1 MKRDLAVS
9 IIIPT
14 YNEKENLKILLPKLL
29 DLYPSF
35 HIFVIDDH
43 SSDHT
48 SEYLNNLQKSYP
60 HIHWIERR
68 KKMGRGSAVLEGLEK
83 ASKDTQSLYFLE
95 MDADISHNPDDIK
108 NILTY
113 ADDRSI
119 VIGSRYTE
127 SSRIINWPLHRSI
140 LSIFA
145 NWYIGLFLGIP
156 IHDYTNGFRLYP
168 KVAVELLLKQT
179 PQEQGYAVLS
189 ETAYFLYKNGFSF
202 IEVPTTFVN
211 RKIGST
217 KTDGKEF
224 VKSLIAIPLIR
235 LRYRQNLNIRRKRL
249 AINHKK

>member
-1 MKRDLAVS
+1 MDKESLLS

-14 YNEKENLKILLPKLL
+14 LNEKRNLQLLLPKLL
-29 DLYPSF
+29 TLYP
-35 HIFVIDDH
+35 HADIFIVDDH
-43 SSDHT
+43 SCDGT
-48 SEYLNNLQKSYP
+48 SEYINNLQKIYS

-68 KKMGRGSAVLEGLEK
+68 KKMGRGSAVLEGLKK
-83 ASKDTQSLYFLE
+83 ASSDTQFHYFLE
-95 MDADISHNPDDIK
+95 MDADSSHNVDDIEK
-108 NILTY
+108 MILHANKT
-113 ADDRSI
+113 SVI
-119 VIGSRYTE
+119 IGSRYVQQ
-127 SSRIINWPLHRSI
+127 SRIINWPLTRRI
-140 LSIFA
+140 LSRLA